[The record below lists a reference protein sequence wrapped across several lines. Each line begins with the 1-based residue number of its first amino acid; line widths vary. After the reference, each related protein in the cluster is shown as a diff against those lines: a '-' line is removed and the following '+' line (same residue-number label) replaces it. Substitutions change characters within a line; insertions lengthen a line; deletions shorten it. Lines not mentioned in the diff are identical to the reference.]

1 MPDDTLDTTA
11 QNNRQDLL
19 KGAAANLFGFVIR
32 LGARLPFLFVVALL
46 YGKEIFGQYLFAVTL
61 VETLTAI
68 ILFGFKRSLFH
79 FIHDDLH
86 NNDRTGVYNTIIA
99 ALVICS
105 VIGGAIIIPVYMME
119 DFLYR
124 LFPGDMARG
133 IFFLLPAALL
143 YAYAEIFLTATRA
156 ARKMRYE
163 VTAKSLVEPYVLLL
177 FSAGLFFLGQVGT
190 GLFIAYWVMNISV
203 LLYALY
209 GFGRIYEKD
218 IRHFRG
224 LTGQRIKEMVT
235 FSAPTAAYDLIGV
248 LILRI
253 DIYLLA
259 AIVTPGAL
267 GIYGIALQIMTI
279 VKKVRQ
285 SFDPILE
292 PVISHTVKQAPLKNV
307 AKELARVSY
316 WIFSIQALIITL
328 LFFYGG
334 ALLSLFKVGGDEAHL
349 TLLLLTSAIMI
360 QGSFGLSELIFLY
373 KKPGVNPVLSVAIL
387 ILHGSLCYVLSVTY
401 GIVGAAASLLVSYSI
416 MEIIRLMLARYFF
429 TIFPFDRTI
438 FKPVIMSGALYAFLS
453 LLSTVINLQG
463 VLGVFLGLTGGIL
476 VYFLAFLIIAQKEER
491 FILLQKL
498 RLKKS

>member
-1 MPDDTLDTTA
+1 MPDDMLDTTA
-11 QNNRQDLL
+11 RNNRQDLL

-86 NNDRTGVYNTIIA
+86 KNDRTGVYNTIIA
-99 ALVICS
+99 ALIIS
-105 VIGGAIIIPVYMME
+105 TVIGGAIIIPVYMME
-119 DFLYR
+119 DFLFG

-133 IFFLLPAALL
+133 IFILLPASLL

-163 VTAKSLVEPYVLLL
+163 VTTKSLVEPYTLLL
-177 FSAGLFFLGQVGT
+177 FSAGLFFLGQVET

-203 LLYALY
+203 FLYSLY
-209 GFGRIYEKD
+209 GFSRIYEKD
-218 IRHFRG
+218 IRHIRG
-224 LTGQRIKEMVT
+224 LTRQRIKEMVT

-292 PVISHTVKQAPLKNV
+292 PVISQTVKHAPLKNV

-316 WIFSIQALIITL
+316 WIFSIQALIVTL

-334 ALLSLFKVGGDEAHL
+334 ALLGLFKVSGDEAYL
-349 TLLLLTSAIMI
+349 TLLLLTSAIMV

-373 KKPGVNPVLSVAIL
+373 KKPGINPILSIVIL
-387 ILHGSLCYVLSVTY
+387 ILHGSLCYFLSVTY
-401 GIVGAAASLLVSYSI
+401 GIAGAAASLLVSYSV
-416 MEIIRLMLARYFF
+416 MEITRLILAGYFF
-429 TIFPFDRTI
+429 NIFPLDRMM
-438 FKPVIMSGALYAFLS
+438 FKPVIMSAFLLTFLF
-453 LLSTVINLQG
+453 LLSTIMDLQS
-463 VLGVFLGLTGGIL
+463 VPGVFLGLIGGVL

-491 FILLQKL
+491 FILLKKL